1 MKSARLC
8 LLNPIYTEAI
18 GLTAAFC
25 TTIAFLPQVIQ
36 LYRTRV
42 TEGISL
48 GMYLIFTTGV
58 LLWFAYGLILA
69 SPSLIIANCLTFLFA
84 FSVLVMKILWGKK

>member
-1 MKSARLC
+1 M
-8 LLNPIYTEAI
+8 LNPVLTETI

-36 LYRTRV
+36 LYRTKI

-58 LLWFAYGLILA
+58 ILWLGYGILLS
-69 SPSLIIANCLTFLFA
+69 SPSLIIANCLTFIFA
-84 FSVLVMKILWGKK
+84 ASVLVMKILWDK